1 MTNDERY
8 VYWISAVRQSIAE
21 AVRDQEHLKALMAE
35 NRRQLTEYRGI
46 LQRLEDERRMEN
58 ERAHQGHAD
67 VEPSSA
73 VG

>member
-21 AVRDQEHLKALMAE
+21 AVRDQEHLKKLMAE
-35 NRRQLTEYRGI
+35 NRRQLTEYRWI

-58 ERAHQGHAD
+58 ERSHQGHAD
-67 VEPSSA
+67 VEPSPA